1 MDNTVELNRIKDEVE
16 SLSKVHQL
24 EVLRIL
30 RDNGVI
36 LNENKNGIFINLTNI
51 DAPIIN
57 KVSDYLKYVLQQE
70 SYLNKLENE
79 KTVYMEMLE
88 S

>member
-79 KTVYMEMLE
+79 KTVYIEMLE